1 MKNVKIG
8 IKKKFLYAENY
19 FMQKNLF
26 CAENP
31 FRQKILLCRKLFYAE
46 NSSMQKISFMQKNS
60 FYAKKFLLGINPFT
74 RQCPK
79 LTSPSFTCKVG
90 AHN

>member
-1 MKNVKIG
+1 MQKIS
-8 IKKKFLYAENY
+8 
-19 FMQKNLF
+19 FMQKNF
-26 CAENP
+26 FYAENP